1 MHQLWG
7 ELDRR
12 VLIKLGTAGLAAL
25 ALPGAAKAMAA
36 QGFTHGVAS
45 GEPGPNSILLWT
57 RYAAPSDTRLTV
69 ELSETSDFA
78 RVVGGGNVTATG
90 DKDHTAKFAVEG
102 LQPGRWYYYRFV
114 APDGTRSPVGRT
126 RTLPQG
132 PTGAFNLALF
142 SCANM
147 PFGWFN
153 AYGHA
158 AARGDI
164 DLCVHVGDYLYE
176 YKAGDYPTVKDAVP
190 GRLVQPTTEII
201 ALADYRLRYASYRAD
216 PDLQRL
222 HQLFPM
228 IAQWDDHEFANDV
241 WKGGAENHNEE
252 EGEGRWIDRAA
263 AAERAHGEWM
273 PVADTRWRQYE
284 VGDLATIFLPE
295 TRVTARDKPFE
306 LGDILKGK
314 SDVAATLRQFAET
327 DYRDPARQLMG
338 ADQEQWLF
346 GGFADSVKAGTRWQ
360 VCAQQIV
367 MGSLFTPPESRTWFG
382 ADQPDYVKRR
392 VEVAQL
398 AAKAGLPLNMDSWDG
413 YPAARDRLL
422 AAAQRADADLVTLS
436 GDSHNAWAFDL
447 THDGRPAGIEVAE
460 QSITSP
466 GFEAYTPGIS
476 DDTRV
481 SALRASSPQL
491 RWANTRDRGYATVAL
506 TPEKVTADWH
516 SVASVRTHDLKLT
529 NSHRMTAARGR
540 RRYDAV

>member
-7 ELDRR
+7 EIDRR
-12 VLIKLGTAGLAAL
+12 LLIKLGTAGLAAM

-45 GEPGPNSILLWT
+45 GEPGANSILLWT

-69 ELSETSDFA
+69 ELSATPDFTA
-78 RVVGGGNVTATG
+78 VAGGGSVTAEG
-90 DKDHTAKFAVEG
+90 ERDHTAKVTVDG
-102 LQPGRWYYYRFV
+102 LAPGRWYFYRFI
-114 APDGTRSPVGRT
+114 APDGTTSPIGRT

-132 PTGAFNLALF
+132 PASAFTLALF

-164 DLCVHVGDYLYE
+164 DLVAHVGDYFYE
-176 YKAGDYPTVKDAVP
+176 YRAGDYPTAKEAVP
-190 GRLVQPTTEII
+190 GRLVQPPQELI
-201 ALADYRLRYASYRAD
+201 ALADYRLRYAAYRAD

-228 IAQWDDHEFANDV
+228 IAQWDDHEFANDT
-241 WKGGAENHNEE
+241 WKGGAENHNA
-252 EGEGRWIDRAA
+252 GEGSWEDRKA
-263 AAERAHGEWM
+263 AAERAHSEWM
-273 PVADTRWRQYE
+273 PVAETRWRDYQ

-295 TRVTARDKPFE
+295 TRVTARDEPFD
-306 LGDILKGK
+306 LGALLEGKG
-314 SDVAATLRQFAET
+314 DVAATLKTFAET
-327 DYRDPARQLMG
+327 AYRDPQRQLMG
-338 ADQEQWLF
+338 AEQEKWLF
-346 GGFADSVKAGTRWQ
+346 DGFARSVKAGTRWQ

-367 MGSLFTPPESRTWFG
+367 MGSLFTPPESRDWFG

-398 AAKAGLPLNMDSWDG
+398 AAQAGLPLNMDSWDG
-413 YPAARDRLL
+413 YPIARDRLL

-447 THDGRPAGIEVAE
+447 AHDGRPAGVEVGG
-460 QSITSP
+460 QSVTSP

-476 DDTRV
+476 DNRRV
-481 SALRASSPQL
+481 SALHASSPQL
-491 RWANTRDRGYATVAL
+491 RWANTQDRGYATVAL
-506 TPEKVTADWH
+506 TPDRITADWH
-516 SVASVRTHDLKLT
+516 SVAPVRMHDLKLT
-529 NSHRMTAARGR
+529 NSHRMTATRGR
-540 RRYDAV
+540 RTYDTA

>member
-7 ELDRR
+7 EMDRR
-12 VLIKLGTAGLAAL
+12 LLIKLGTAGLAAL
-25 ALPGAAKAMAA
+25 ALPGAAQAMAA
-36 QGFTHGVAS
+36 QGFTHNVAS

-69 ELSETSDFA
+69 EVSETSDFA
-78 RVVGGGNVTATG
+78 RVVGGGSVTAEG
-90 DKDHTAKFAVEG
+90 DKDHTAKLAVDG
-102 LQPGRWYYYRFV
+102 LQPGRWYFYRFV
-114 APDGTRSPVGRT
+114 APDGSQSPIGRT

-164 DLCVHVGDYLYE
+164 DLVVHVGDYLYE
-176 YKAGDYPTVKDAVP
+176 YKVGDYPALKDILP
-190 GRLVQPTTEII
+190 GRLAQPTHEIV

-228 IAQWDDHEFANDV
+228 IAQWDDHEFANDA
-241 WKGGAENHNEE
+241 WKGGAENHNE
-252 EGEGRWIDRAA
+252 GEGSWADRMV
-263 AAERAHGEWM
+263 AAERAHNEWM
-273 PVADTRWRQYE
+273 PVAETRWRHYQ

-295 TRVTARDKPFE
+295 TRVTARDKPFD

-314 SDVAATLRQFAET
+314 SDVAATLKQFAET
-327 DYRDPARQLMG
+327 DYRDPTRQLMG

-367 MGSLFTPPESRTWFG
+367 MGSLFTPPESRNWFG

-398 AAKAGLPLNMDSWDG
+398 AAKARLPLNMDSWDG

-447 THDGRPAGIEVAE
+447 THGGRPAGIEIGGHSV
-460 QSITSP
+460 TSP
-466 GFEAYTPGIS
+466 GFESYTRGIS
-476 DDTRV
+476 DAVRTA
-481 SALRASSPQL
+481 ALRASSPQL
-491 RWANTRDRGYATVAL
+491 QWANTQDRGYVTVGV
-506 TPEKVTADWH
+506 TPARVTADWH
-516 SVASVRTHDLKLT
+516 NVASIREHDLKLSS
-529 NSHRMTAARGR
+529 SHRMTATRGR
-540 RRYDAV
+540 KRYDAA